1 NRMTLNLA
9 AFYNQYKDVQVTT
22 IDSGAGGSL
31 LLLTRNI
38 GDAILYGAEA
48 EILARPVRGLDINV
62 ALGYLHNEWD
72 KINIVDPQLTLSDKL
87 VDAPEWTATIG
98 AQYSFPVGSAG
109 TFTLRADGSYKSFTW
124 KDPYNLTRPTNLPAD
139 EGYLV
144 TVPRM
149 AQPAF

>member
-1 NRMTLNLA
+1 
-9 AFYNQYKDVQVTT
+9 
-22 IDSGAGGSL
+22 
-31 LLLTRNI
+31 
-38 GDAILYGAEA
+38 
-48 EILARPVRGLDINV
+48 
-62 ALGYLHNEWD
+62 LHNEWD

-109 TFTLRADGSYKSFTW
+109 TFTLRADGPYKSFTW

-149 AQPAF
+149 AQPAFWLFNARAAFLSASGAWEVAVFGTNLADKEYITSISPVTTFGYDEAYYG